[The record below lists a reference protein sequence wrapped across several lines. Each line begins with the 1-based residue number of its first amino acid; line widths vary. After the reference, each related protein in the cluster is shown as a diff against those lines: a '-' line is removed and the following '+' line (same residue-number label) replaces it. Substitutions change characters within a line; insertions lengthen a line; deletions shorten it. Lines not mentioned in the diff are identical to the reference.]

1 MSRTCPVSAEP
12 IDRQRVASPGPVP
25 PRRRARRTVRAAAAL
40 RCRGDT
46 RRTSARRVPGG
57 PGDASRRHRIERR
70 VAADGRALPDVALA
84 PGSHLF
90 AEPGEV
96 HEGVAEEGTEFLVFA
111 GRDRQDAGGV
121 GVVILL
127 AQACLEVAQEAAVA
141 TASSIWLPAARQR
154 LRGDVRLR

>member
-1 MSRTCPVSAEP
+1 
-12 IDRQRVASPGPVP
+12 
-25 PRRRARRTVRAAAAL
+25 
-40 RCRGDT
+40 
-46 RRTSARRVPGG
+46 
-57 PGDASRRHRIERR
+57 
-70 VAADGRALPDVALA
+70 LPDVALA

-154 LRGDVRLR
+154 LRGDVRLLDFNKNSWMAKIGVVNRAVCALNDCER